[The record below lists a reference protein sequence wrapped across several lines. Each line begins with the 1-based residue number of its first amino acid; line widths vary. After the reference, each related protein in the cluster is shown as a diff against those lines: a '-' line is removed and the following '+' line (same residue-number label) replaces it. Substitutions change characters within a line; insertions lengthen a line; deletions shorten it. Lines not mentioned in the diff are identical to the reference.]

1 MNRMDRVPTEVERM
15 GERYARRRPGGLYNS
30 LRPEVLRASQERDR
44 TIASMLTGMASKPE
58 GELRL
63 LEVGCGSGSNL
74 VKLLALGFNPDN
86 LVGNELLP
94 ERVSQARRN
103 LPAGTT
109 VLPGD
114 ATALEL
120 PVGSFDIVYCSLVFS
135 SILDD
140 AFQERLAST
149 MWKWVAPGGAVLWYD
164 FVYDNPSNLDVR
176 GVPVSRI
183 RDLFPD
189 AKPTVRRVTLAPP
202 ISRRVCRTW
211 AGAYGLFNLLPLLRT
226 HVVCWLAKPR

>member
-1 MNRMDRVPTEVERM
+1 MNQMDQVPTEVERM
-15 GERYARRRPGGLYNS
+15 GERYARRRPGDLYHA
-30 LRPEVLRASQERDR
+30 LRPEVLRASQELDR
-44 TIASMLTGMASKPE
+44 AIAVMLMRMASKPVS
-58 GELRL
+58 ELRL

-74 VKLLALGFNPDN
+74 TKLLALGFNPDN
-86 LVGNELLP
+86 LVANELLP

-120 PVGSFDIVYCSLVFS
+120 PAGGFDIVYCSLVFS

-140 AFQERLAST
+140 AFQERLASA

-164 FVYDNPSNLDVR
+164 FIYNNPSNKDVR
-176 GVPVSRI
+176 GVPVRRI
-183 RDLFPD
+183 RELFPD
-189 AKPTVRRVTLAPP
+189 AQAAVRRVTLAPP
-202 ISRRVCRTW
+202 ISRRVCRAW
-211 AGAYGLFNLLPLLRT
+211 GGAYGLFNALPLLRS
-226 HVVCWLAKPR
+226 HVLCWLAKPR